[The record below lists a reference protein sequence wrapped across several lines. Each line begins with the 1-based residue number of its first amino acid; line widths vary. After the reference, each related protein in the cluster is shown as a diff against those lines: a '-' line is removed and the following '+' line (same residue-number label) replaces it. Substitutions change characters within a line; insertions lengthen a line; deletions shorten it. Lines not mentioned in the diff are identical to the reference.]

1 MLRPLTV
8 VTSTD
13 QPVKAAPAEEEMSAT
28 APSKAR
34 DFMFGNLSKIGKRYK
49 IETRPF
55 FQTLQSQS
63 SPKN

>member
-8 VTSTD
+8 VISTD

-34 DFMFGNLSKIGKRYK
+34 DFIVRDLSKIGKRYK

-55 FQTLQSQS
+55 FQILHSES